1 MSNIDKAIEC
11 SQELTLL
18 YVEDNQDAREM
29 TTMILEDFFDN
40 LLVAINGEDAYKKFI
55 QHKIDIVITDISM
68 PKLNGLELCKKIRE
82 TNKNIPL
89 VILSAHNQ
97 DNFSK
102 DIMKYGVNEHL
113 LKPIDLEELAKLIYK
128 LTKHIL

>member
-1 MSNIDKAIEC
+1 MISIDKVIEC

-40 LLVAINGEDAYKKFI
+40 LIVAVDGEDAYKKFT
-55 QHKIDIVITDISM
+55 QNKIDIVITDISM

-82 TNKNIPL
+82 TDKDLPL
-89 VILSAHNQ
+89 VVLSAHNQ

-102 DIMKYGVNEHL
+102 DNIKYGVNEHL
-113 LKPIDLEELAKLIYK
+113 LKPIDLEELSKIIYK
-128 LTKHIL
+128 LTQHI

>member
-113 LKPIDLEELAKLIYK
+113 LKPIDLEELAKIIYK